1 MSRNQTSYLI
11 NSSKTLAI
19 LLFLTVLLLSMYSCS
34 RLPKGQRILH
44 TPYFSIQHPTSWKAV
59 RADYHY
65 SLNGPIEENYV
76 VNMKL
81 DFNPEL
87 DLSLKLFKET
97 VESQNQITS
106 LPGFVAISEKE
117 LNINGVPAL
126 QRIIKTRVSLAQ
138 NEEVNLMV
146 FLTYLIQDNL
156 GVVITA
162 EVPENSYLAY
172 TFLFDDMIQSFRF
185 K

>member
-1 MSRNQTSYLI
+1 
-11 NSSKTLAI
+11 
-19 LLFLTVLLLSMYSCS
+19 
-34 RLPKGQRILH
+34 
-44 TPYFSIQHPTSWKAV
+44 
-59 RADYHY
+59 
-65 SLNGPIEENYV
+65 
-76 VNMKL
+76 MKL

>member
-11 NSSKTLAI
+11 SSVKTITI
-19 LLFLTVLLLSMYSCS
+19 LFTLTVMLAHMTSCS
-34 RLPKGQRILH
+34 RLPKGQRILN
-44 TPYFSIQHPTSWKAV
+44 TPYFSIQHPSSWKAI
-59 RADYHY
+59 RADNHY

-76 VNMKL
+76 VNLKL

-97 VESQNQITS
+97 VESQNQITA

-126 QRIIKTRVSLAQ
+126 QRIIKTRVRLAQ

-172 TFLFDDMIQSFRF
+172 NLLFNDMIQSFRF